1 MRGTGQ
7 GSHHEAPKGPSQLII
22 LGIDP
27 GTRVAGFAVISLI
40 DSKVSVLNMGPIR
53 LDTKK
58 PVEQRVFDLGERV
71 GELIAEHSPRMVCVE
86 SVHVSNSVMSSMKLK
101 MANAAVIDRA
111 IRNKV
116 EYQEVAPKSAKKAMT
131 GRGDAS
137 KGSVRE
143 AVQRLCGAP
152 TLPQSDAA
160 DAVAIAVCGASKI
173 TAKSDRMGPWITS
186 KEA

>member
-1 MRGTGQ
+1 M
-7 GSHHEAPKGPSQLII
+7 II

-27 GTRVAGFAVISLI
+27 GTRVAGFAVIALI
-40 DSKVSVLNMGPIR
+40 DNKVSVLDMGPIR

-58 PVEQRVFDLGERV
+58 QVEQRAFDLGERV
-71 GELIAEHSPRMVCVE
+71 DGLIAEHNPRIVFVE

-111 IRNKV
+111 IRNNV
-116 EYQEVAPKSAKKAMT
+116 EYQEIAPKSAKKAMT
-131 GRGDAS
+131 GHGDAS
-137 KGSVRE
+137 KGSVRK
-143 AVQRLCGAP
+143 AVQKLCGAS

-173 TAKSDRMGPWITS
+173 MANSVRM
-186 KEA
+186 